1 MVAKIGDKSWI
12 ALIKLETREKE
23 KEKEKEID
31 SGWIDR
37 RSNLFERWQGKRC
50 LFFFFSLLFD
60 TRAKILGW
68 GEDDLIS
75 TWTARDGYMER
86 NEGTVCIRSRGKSIV
101 GLCSIRWSLSLCSA
115 REATRACIYWHSR
128 WMDTFVAAE
137 VAMRDDARGEGRGE
151 GVLRSRSTIASTC
164 LKFPFFFFLFFLGRK
179 GSYSTEDFSLLRFWN
194 IVASRRRTYSFRTI
208 FLRFRDIRGKNC
220 RHVSDIIN
228 IQNRWKEGQWYPII
242 DEIIWREK
250 IAKSIDGD
258 EPYKYADSGGYTVHP
273 VPPGLGKVWIIKVV
287 EVGI

>member
-12 ALIKLETREKE
+12 ALMKLETR
-23 KEKEKEID
+23 EKEKEID

-75 TWTARDGYMER
+75 TWTARDGYMEG
-86 NEGTVCIRSRGKSIV
+86 NEDTVCIRSRGKSIV

-164 LKFPFFFFLFFLGRK
+164 LKFPFFFFLFFWEEKVVIQQR
-179 GSYSTEDFSLLRFWN
+179 
-194 IVASRRRTYSFRTI
+194 I
-208 FLRFRDIRGKNC
+208 FLSFGFEISLPRDDERT
-220 RHVSDIIN
+220 VSE
-228 IQNRWKEGQWYPII
+228 QFFSAF
-242 DEIIWREK
+242 EIFEEK
-250 IAKSIDGD
+250 IAATFLI
-258 EPYKYADSGGYTVHP
+258 
-273 VPPGLGKVWIIKVV
+273 L
-287 EVGI
+287 